1 MNLVGK
7 KLVRFVSY
15 TQQILKMK
23 NPRHLKTLK
32 RTPHVGINKKP
43 KNQHNFQ
50 RVKHHAVNDRNV
62 HHEESRLRNRKKI
75 KRIII
80 FSDSSP
86 KGIRIRELIAILPTN
101 CQTKKFSWSFL
112 KTANT
117 LRGTNITRRIV

>member
-7 KLVRFVSY
+7 KLVRFVNY
-15 TQQILKMK
+15 TQQILEMK
-23 NPRHLKTLK
+23 ITRHLKNLK
-32 RTPHVGINKKP
+32 RRPHVGINKKS

-62 HHEESRLRNRKKI
+62 HHEESRNRKKI

-80 FSDSSP
+80 LSDSSP

-101 CQTKKFSWSFL
+101 C
-112 KTANT
+112 
-117 LRGTNITRRIV
+117 

>member
-86 KGIRIRELIAILPTN
+86 KGIRIHELIAILSTN
-101 CQTKKFSWSFL
+101 C
-112 KTANT
+112 
-117 LRGTNITRRIV
+117 